1 MYLCIFIHREHCVR
15 GVEIFANIKFLWHC
29 LLALHV
35 TCDMW
40 HGWYA
45 TMGPSGNFFRVPF
58 STMAASLQITTS
70 WSPSPSQSREH
81 LRSIPTSAGIF
92 SLFSNFRFCNSAAVK
107 RNKHLVNAPVWE
119 LPYIGL
125 QAGGIAAEFLNR
137 ARIQLFKQQLLLLPM
152 LLLLY
157 NFNFSNCN
165 YVAVVTVSLCPKEKP
180 RTSSAEIVCFVI

>member
-1 MYLCIFIHREHCVR
+1 MLGVWKYLQTLNFCDTVYWPCM
-15 GVEIFANIKFLWHC
+15 
-29 LLALHV
+29 V

-40 HGWYA
+40 HGWCA

-92 SLFSNFRFCNSAAVK
+92 SLFSNFRFCNSAAAK

-125 QAGGIAAEFLNR
+125 QAGGRDRQRAAQFL
-137 ARIQLFKQQLLLLPM
+137 
-152 LLLLY
+152 
-157 NFNFSNCN
+157 NFSNSCCCCWVCCSSCN
-165 YVAVVTVSLCPKEKP
+165 GQLCTKEK
-180 RTSSAEIVCFVI
+180 TASAYQIVLEHSNCA